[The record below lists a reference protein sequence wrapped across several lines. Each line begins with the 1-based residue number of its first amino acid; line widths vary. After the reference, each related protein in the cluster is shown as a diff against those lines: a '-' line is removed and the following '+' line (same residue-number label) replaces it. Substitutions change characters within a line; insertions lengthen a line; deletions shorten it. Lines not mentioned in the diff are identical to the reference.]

1 MRSGVI
7 IVAVMAIAGALAGL
21 AGANQVLGVL
31 GRASPNFSGGIGFD
45 AIAVALLGRSHPV
58 GVLFAGLLFGAL
70 EAGGR
75 QMQVVGRGQHRS
87 DRHHPGADHRVR
99 RRADAGARRV
109 SLPCSARRPGGDA
122 SRARGAG
129 GALDP
134 ARRRRT
140 LVTGWI
146 LLVLAVFVATAFG
159 IGISGNAVFRMSL
172 PRDAIALPNL
182 IVPAAPYV
190 YVASALLAFLG
201 VRQFLRGGARW
212 SSVSLGIGLAIVVSA
227 FLVWAAA
234 GKAFSL
240 TGMLESTMVRA
251 VPIALGGLAGVLSER
266 VGVVNIG
273 IEGML
278 LAGAF
283 TGAIVGSLT
292 GGIGGTIA
300 AVAVG
305 GLFGLLLAALVV
317 THRVDQI
324 IAGVAINVFV
334 LGLTSYVS
342 SQVLAEHHALNNAP
356 VFRPIAIPFLS
367 DLPVIGPV
375 VFRQNIFVYGAL
387 ILVAIATYYLFH
399 TRSGLRARAVG
410 EHPEAADTL
419 GINVYRIRYLNVTLG
434 GMVAGF
440 GGAWFTLGSVGR
452 FDEGMTGG
460 RGFIG
465 LAAMIFGRWHP
476 VGALM
481 AALVFGFADSLQ
493 QKLAILQT
501 PIPSEFLAMAPYVAT
516 IVLVAGLIG
525 RARPPAA
532 DGKPYIKE

>member
-1 MRSGVI
+1 MTDFVLRGVRE
-7 IVAVMAIAGALAGL
+7 L
-21 AGANQVLGVL
+21 
-31 GRASPNFSGGIGFD
+31 
-45 AIAVALLGRSHPV
+45 
-58 GVLFAGLLFGAL
+58 
-70 EAGGR
+70 
-75 QMQVVGRGQHRS
+75 
-87 DRHHPGADHRVR
+87 DRTRR
-99 RRADAGARRV
+99 RRA
-109 SLPCSARRPGGDA
+109 L
-122 SRARGAG
+122 
-129 GALDP
+129 
-134 ARRRRT
+134 T
-140 LVTGWI
+140 TGSI
-146 LLVLAVFVATAFG
+146 LIGLAVFVAFAFG
-159 IGISGNAVFRMSL
+159 VGTFGNAVFRLSL
-172 PRDAIALPNL
+172 PRDAVPLPNL
-182 IVPAAPYV
+182 VVPAAQYA
-190 YVASALLAFLG
+190 YLVAAILAFLG
-201 VRQFLRGGARW
+201 ARQFMRGGASW
-212 SSVSLGIGLAIVVSA
+212 SSLALGIGLFLVVTA
-227 FLVWAAA
+227 FLVWATA
-234 GKAFSL
+234 GKSFSL
-240 TGMLESTMVRA
+240 TGMLEATLVRA
-251 VPIALGGLAGVLSER
+251 VPIALGGLAGVLCER

-283 TGAIVGSLT
+283 TGAIVGSL
-292 GGIGGTIA
+292 IGGVGGMIA
-300 AVAVG
+300 AILVG

-317 THRVDQI
+317 TQRVDQI

-334 LGLTSYVS
+334 LGMTSYVS
-342 SQVLAEHHALNNAP
+342 SQVLTELRYLNNAP
-356 VFRPIAIPFLS
+356 VFRPIVIPFLS
-367 DLPVIGPV
+367 DLPLIGPV
-375 VFRQNIFVYGAL
+375 LFRQNVFVYGAL
-387 ILVAIATYYLFH
+387 IMVAVATYYLFH

-419 GINVYRIRYLNVTLG
+419 GLNVYRIRYINVTLG

-516 IVLVAGLIG
+516 IVLVAGLVG

-532 DGKPYIKE
+532 DGKPYIKD